1 MKKDFTGFVLAGG
14 KSSRM
19 KTDKAFLNFGG
30 KTFLENAVEI
40 LKPNCENVRIVLNK
54 SQTDFIEK
62 LPAETSCIFDINE
75 NRGAPGGMHAAF
87 TRCTTEFAV
96 ILAVDLP
103 FVSIRAIGKLC
114 EIARHSQHFSAF
126 AAGRKNGELQPLCAV
141 YRVEKC
147 LPKLEKIL
155 SENDSASVK
164 NFLETVNVKIIT
176 SENLSDDQNFL
187 ANVNSPQDF
196 LKINNR

>member
-40 LKPNCENVRIVLNK
+40 LKPNCENVQIVLNK
-54 SQTDFIEK
+54 SQTHFTEK
-62 LPAETSCIFDINE
+62 LPAETSYIFDIYE

-126 AAGRKNGELQPLCAV
+126 AAGQKNGELQPLCAV
-141 YRVEKC
+141 YQVEKC

-164 NFLETVNVKIIT
+164 NFLETVNVKIIA